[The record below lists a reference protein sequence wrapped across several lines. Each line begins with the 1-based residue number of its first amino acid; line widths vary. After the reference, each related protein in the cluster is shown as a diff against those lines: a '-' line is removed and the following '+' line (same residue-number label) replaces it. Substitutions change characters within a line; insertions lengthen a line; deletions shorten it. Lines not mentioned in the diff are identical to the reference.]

1 MANTGLQNTQ
11 EAWSVSTNGPEG
23 CLIGKSSTEKVGF
36 YGKAPVARP
45 SSAGDATGFTAG
57 SGTASKSD
65 SVWAGASGSTTYTV
79 GDIVTILKAIG
90 ILAA

>member
-11 EAWSVSTNGPEG
+11 EPWSVGTNGPEG

-36 YGKAPVARP
+36 YGKDPVARP
-45 SSAGDATGFTAG
+45 SSAGNTTGFTAG

-79 GDIVTILKAIG
+79 GDIVTILKSIG